1 MLLEYFETQIKEF
14 SLNLSEQNKRLEAIH
29 NLYNYNIEYKN
40 VLNFAAQMTDVKH
53 ELGKDLEASGE
64 QEKPNALQMA
74 LLNNAGTGGISLSHI
89 AGTCLT
95 TDA

>member
-40 VLNFAAQMTDVKH
+40 VLNFAA
-53 ELGKDLEASGE
+53 
-64 QEKPNALQMA
+64 
-74 LLNNAGTGGISLSHI
+74 
-89 AGTCLT
+89 
-95 TDA
+95 